1 MKRTKQEEKAV
12 EKAAAPAANAAVTET
27 VNPEEP
33 QKKRRGRPKKEVPA
47 DADLVPAGPL
57 PGKKRPGRPKKAAAD
72 AAVAEKPAKAEK
84 KRPGRPKKAAAKVEA
99 PAAEIPAEIPAAP
112 VEEKAADSVVP
123 APEAVLEPSETSVY
137 IQSVLG
143 GTIAIDEI
151 IARVHSLAPDA
162 REIYIKPEENKAY
175 WVGKESQGYVI
186 LWD

>member
-1 MKRTKQEEKAV
+1 MKRTKQEEKAL
-12 EKAAAPAANAAVTET
+12 EQTAAPAVADT

-47 DADLVPAGPL
+47 DGELIPAGPL

-72 AAVAEKPAKAEK
+72 AQDTVIT
-84 KRPGRPKKAAAKVEA
+84 REA
-99 PAAEIPAEIPAAP
+99 P
-112 VEEKAADSVVP
+112 KDADSVIP

-151 IARVHSLAPDA
+151 IARVHSLSPEAK
-162 REIYIKPEENKAY
+162 EIYIKPEENKAY
-175 WVGKESQGYVI
+175 WVGSESQGYVI

>member
-1 MKRTKQEEKAV
+1 MKRTKQEEKAL
-12 EKAAAPAANAAVTET
+12 EQTAAPAVADT

-47 DADLVPAGPL
+47 DGELIPAGPL
-57 PGKKRPGRPKKAAAD
+57 PGKKRPGRPKKAVAD
-72 AAVAEKPAKAEK
+72 AAEPMEKKPAKTAK
-84 KRPGRPKKAAAKVEA
+84 KRPGRPKKAAADAQDTVITREA
-99 PAAEIPAEIPAAP
+99 P
-112 VEEKAADSVVP
+112 KDADSVIP

-151 IARVHSLAPDA
+151 IARVHSLSPEAK
-162 REIYIKPEENKAY
+162 EIYIKPEENKAY
-175 WVGKESQGYVI
+175 WVGSESQGYVI